1 MYSFKHEFKKRYGSN
16 YELASKELGKSVR
29 TLQRYIKN
37 NKCDLTVKYLLTSLN
52 QEYIHPDWKSCYW
65 RSDGNL
71 NTPYGIVRYSDV
83 LLVHR
88 YKWHSQ
94 VSGEQLRKLKELNSN
109 SDAYIDDLIFQLSNL
124 LDNAKK
130 LKII

>member
-88 YKWHSQ
+88 YKWHSK
-94 VSGEQLRKLKELNSN
+94 VSCEQSALLNN
-109 SDAYIDDLIFQLSNL
+109 
-124 LDNAKK
+124 
-130 LKII
+130 